1 MLSVIVVATLSL
13 ALWQWNRARVRDE
26 RIVAVTREKTELRC
40 ALDVLLVLLKL
51 LVPFADPTSSTIVR
65 RDTPRCH
72 SKGGHII
79 QGIPA
84 DVEALLTGSDAA
96 TVVNLAEQATTA
108 LASAEHFEWRYACA
122 PEYVPQNAN
131 PTQGTLHHVFGIV
144 LDTLIDSLPRTSK
157 DTWRLRRQAKWG
169 GESKKAPDFALVPSF
184 IAALLFATWTGLC
197 IEVKGNIPQPES
209 ADAAVSAARI
219 RQATVHAE
227 LKLDLSRKGA
237 QRAAAIDQTVA
248 YLAHGAKSLHVAGL
262 VLPFYRAFGLAVCGT
277 DVCLVVLTVEGD
289 DAVLEATGR
298 KRTGGK
304 SDTLG
309 SRVVICI
316 GRWLPYLPSGP
327 SAPAPDGLQLLV
339 RILLS
344 PPASLCCINSLTY
357 HAARFL
363 PPTATLTPAPVTV
376 LGTGGYGIILGA
388 SVQFA
393 PTSPSWSLG
402 RRGVTSTVA
411 IKVPIASLAMAAAA
425 GGATASEVAAAHGR
439 SADAASTMKTV
450 AAEAANMRR
459 LTGDALEFGPELS
472 FLASSMLRTLV
483 PDEHATRTSWPD
495 SVAQLLFESPTALVI
510 APVGTS
516 LRDELMQP
524 EFSTPAARVSFL
536 RQLLPDMLRALI
548 HCHARGIK
556 HGDVRLQNFVLVPDD
571 PTPPSSA
578 VAVGTGGSSALGVEQ
593 VEAAMRAHKRV
604 VLIDFGLS
612 TVSSSEQLARQSV
625 AKRRAF
631 GSEDVAQLIGLFR
644 CAAADDWVH
653 HAVPPD
659 ELPEVQDASQALQ
672 LIAAAC
678 ESTGAAAGAAA
689 GAGASASATRGAA
702 SGMGVGAGSSTGAA
716 IRSGAR
722 ASTRGSAYR
731 FATARAV
738 ASAAAAVGEVCDA
751 VTVTDG
757 MRARRAARST
767 A

>member
-1 MLSVIVVATLSL
+1 MLLTCSWCYSSC
-13 ALWQWNRARVRDE
+13 WCRSR
-26 RIVAVTREKTELRC
+26 TRL
-40 ALDVLLVLLKL
+40 
-51 LVPFADPTSSTIVR
+51 R
-65 RDTPRCH
+65 RDSPRCH

-108 LASAEHFEWRYACA
+108 LASAEHYEWRYASA
-122 PEYVPQNAN
+122 PEYVTQNAD
-131 PTQGTLHHVFGIV
+131 PTQGTLRHVFGIV

-157 DTWRLRRQAKWG
+157 DTWRLRRQAKWS
-169 GESKKAPDFALVPSF
+169 GESKKAPDFALVPSC

-219 RQATVHAE
+219 RQATVPAE
-227 LKLDLSRKGA
+227 LKLDLSRQGA

-248 YLAHGAKSLHVAGL
+248 YLAQGAKSLHVAGL

-289 DAVLEATGR
+289 DAMLAAAGR
-298 KRTGGK
+298 KRTGGR
-304 SDTLG
+304 SDTSG

-316 GRWLPYLPSGP
+316 GRWLAYLPSGP
-327 SAPAPDGLQLLV
+327 SEPAPDGLQLLV

-388 SVQFA
+388 SVHFA
-393 PTSPSWSLG
+393 PTSSSWSLG

-411 IKVPIASLAMAAAA
+411 IKVPIASVAMAAAA

-516 LRDELMQP
+516 LRDELTQP

-548 HCHARGIK
+548 HCHARGIL
-556 HGDVRLQNFVLVPDD
+556 HNDVRLQNVILVSPG
-571 PTPPSSA
+571 PTPQPSRLATGSA
-578 VAVGTGGSSALGVEQ
+578 GGSHAPGT
-593 VEAAMRAHKRV
+593 AAVRANRRV

-612 TVSSSEQLARQSV
+612 TVSSNQQLSRQSV
-625 AKRRAF
+625 ARRRAF
-631 GSEDVAQLIGLFR
+631 GSADVAQLIGLFR
-644 CAAADDWVH
+644 CAAAHDWVH
-653 HAVPPD
+653 YVVPPN
-659 ELPEVQDASQALQ
+659 ELPEVQDARQALQ
-672 LIAAAC
+672 LLDAAC
-678 ESTGAAAGAAA
+678 EVGSGAGAGASGAAAPDVGAAATSTTRAGIRSSALASARSAAYATAPAAAGAAA
-689 GAGASASATRGAA
+689 
-702 SGMGVGAGSSTGAA
+702 
-716 IRSGAR
+716 
-722 ASTRGSAYR
+722 
-731 FATARAV
+731 AV
-738 ASAAAAVGEVCDA
+738 AEVRDA
-751 VTVTDG
+751 LTGG
-757 MRARRAARST
+757 MRARAGST